1 MKNEKF
7 LNAVWLVL
15 GLTSLFFAGGDQPI
29 GIMAWLV
36 PVFFL
41 RFFRDTHALKAYPI
55 TLVGM
60 IIVKLI
66 ANRGM
71 MPFPSFKILLF
82 YTALGSAMSLLP
94 YLFDGLLNRRL
105 MKGLKVFIFPSLA
118 VAIPFLFGSHG
129 TWGAKANLFED
140 LALLQL
146 ISITG
151 TSGVSFFINWT
162 ASMVNTI
169 WEQRGEWKRVRIL
182 AVVFL
187 AVFTLVYGFG
197 FLRLRSN
204 YQPRK
209 VMMAA
214 GIVHEPSQR
223 ADLTAAFTQIIRS
236 DPKKRDELEPIR
248 KSMKNL
254 YLKTLSDSKLL
265 ADAGFQMVVW
275 YEGAVVVFQEDEK
288 QLVDLAADKAREKG
302 IYLGLGL
309 AVYQNQSRS
318 SRRGI
323 QPLFKNKLI
332 LISPCGEIQWEY
344 AKGIL
349 VPGMEAAITI
359 PGDRIMKV
367 SRTDQRITGAICYEL
382 DFPGHIRQAVKLNA
396 TLILAPSNDWD
407 AIKHTHARMARLRAI
422 ENGISIL
429 RPVNGG
435 ISIAVDPYGRILEN
449 VDNTRYMGIP
459 LTAAIPMD
467 PIPTIY
473 SRWGDFFKWLCLLL
487 SLLCLSVG
495 IGSWIRSRFEQNQWS
510 INRNKQ
516 KENNQI

>member
-1 MKNEKF
+1 MKNEMCLK
-7 LNAVWLVL
+7 AVWLVL
-15 GLTSLFFAGGDQPI
+15 GLTTLFFAGGDQPI

-41 RFFRDTHALKAYPI
+41 RFFRDTNVLRAFPI
-55 TLVGM
+55 TLAGM
-60 IIVKLI
+60 VIVKLV

-71 MPFPSFKILLF
+71 MPFPSFKTLLF

-94 YLFDGLLNRRL
+94 YLFDGLLNQRL
-105 MKGLKVFIFPSLA
+105 GKGLKVFIFPSLA
-118 VAIPFLFGSHG
+118 VAIPFIFGSHG

-146 ISITG
+146 ISVTG

-169 WEQRGEWKRVRIL
+169 WEQRGEWKRVRNM
-182 AVVFL
+182 AVVLL
-187 AVFTLVYGFG
+187 AVFILVYGFG
-197 FLRLRSN
+197 LHRLRSD
-204 YQPRK
+204 YQPGN

-223 ADLTAAFTQIIRS
+223 AELTAAFTQIIRS
-236 DPKKRDELEPIR
+236 DPEKVKGVEPVR
-248 KSMKNL
+248 ESMKNL
-254 YLKTLSDSKLL
+254 YFKTLSDSISL
-265 ADAGFQMVVW
+265 ADAGFQIVVW
-275 YEGAVVVFQEDEK
+275 YEGAVVIFQEDEK
-288 QLVDLAADKAREKG
+288 RLVDLAADKAREKG

-332 LISPCGEIQWEY
+332 LISPSGKIQWEY
-344 AKGIL
+344 SKGIL
-349 VPGMEAAITI
+349 VPGLETAITI
-359 PGDRIMKV
+359 PGDRMMKV
-367 SRTDQRITGAICYEL
+367 SRTGQRITGAICYEL
-382 DFPGHIRQAVKLNA
+382 DFPRHIRQAERLNA
-396 TLILAPSNDWD
+396 HLILAPANDWD

-435 ISIAVDPYGRILEN
+435 VSMAVDPYGRIIEN
-449 VDNTRYMGIP
+449 MDNTLYQGLP

-487 SLLCLSVG
+487 SLICLSVG
-495 IGSWIRSRFEQNQWS
+495 LGSWIRHRFVENQ
-510 INRNKQ
+510 
-516 KENNQI
+516 